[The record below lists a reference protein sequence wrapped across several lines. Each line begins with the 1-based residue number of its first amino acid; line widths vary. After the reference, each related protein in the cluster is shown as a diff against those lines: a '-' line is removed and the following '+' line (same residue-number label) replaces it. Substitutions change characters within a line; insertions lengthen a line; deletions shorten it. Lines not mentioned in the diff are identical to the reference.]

1 MDENELRQ
9 IFENQSDCYA
19 DTGMYVS
26 GIWVD
31 GEVILAMSC
40 DRFIEVLNQSG
51 IIKL

>member
-1 MDENELRQ
+1 MDEIELKE
-9 IFENQSDCYA
+9 IFENLSDFYA

-26 GIWVD
+26 GTWVD
-31 GEVILAMSC
+31 GEVIQAMTC